1 MVASF
6 VVLCICLLIYL
17 IFCFCKG
24 IKFKRSLIYEGEV
37 IESERTE
44 IVHFLRD
51 YSKIYE
57 TYDVK
62 INYKGVLCRT
72 TIRSS
77 LTGLKPGNKI
87 PIYIY
92 EKHDSFEIQESD
104 IYWRKFESISIIFI
118 IIIFVML
125 LGLASIYSEDTKQ
138 NYESNKHLNLQYEH
152 NGNFTYLKI
161 TRP

>member
-1 MVASF
+1 MEAAC
-6 VVLCICLLIYL
+6 VVLYICLLIYL

-24 IKFKRSLIYEGEV
+24 IKFKRSSIYEGEV

-57 TYDVK
+57 TYVIK

-92 EKHDSFEIQESD
+92 EKHNSFEIQESD

-125 LGLASIYSEDTKQ
+125 LGLASIYSEDTKR
-138 NYESNKHLNLQYEH
+138 NYDSNERLNLQYEQH
-152 NGNFTYLKI
+152 DNFTYLKP
-161 TRP
+161 TRR